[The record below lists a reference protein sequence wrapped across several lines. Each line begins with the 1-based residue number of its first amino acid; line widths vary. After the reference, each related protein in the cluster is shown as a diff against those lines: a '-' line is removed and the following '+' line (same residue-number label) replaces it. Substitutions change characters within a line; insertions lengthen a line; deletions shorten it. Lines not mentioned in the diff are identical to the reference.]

1 MGNLGSYQTM
11 VVLAKKVGGPVA
23 LAAVTA
29 FSGWLIGRSAEEGGK
44 AVWKRARA
52 RGRSRT
58 TTLLEDTGPFTVST
72 DTDCGSGLSLHE
84 GDKIRILER
93 DGDAVLIEVIG
104 DADNPYVVSA
114 ETLTRVSGFDRPKE
128 QPRSH

>member
-1 MGNLGSYQTM
+1 MGNLGSYQAM
-11 VVLAKKVGGPVA
+11 VELAKKVGGPFA

-29 FSGWLIGRSAEEGGK
+29 LSGWVVGRGAEAGGK

-52 RGRSRT
+52 RGRSLA
-58 TTLLEDTGPFTVST
+58 TTLLEDTASFTVST
-72 DTDCGSGLSLHE
+72 DTDCGSGLSLHA

-93 DGDAVLIEVIG
+93 DGDAVLIEVID

-114 ETLTRVSGFDRPKE
+114 ETLMTVSDFDSPKD
-128 QPRSH
+128 QPASR